1 MKSDTSRVLIV
12 DDSRAVRQ
20 LLKLVIGK
28 HLQVKITE
36 AEDGVDAIE
45 KISTDGFDLVITDIN
60 MPRMDGLAL
69 VRELRHGMGK
79 KIPIIII
86 TTMGKEADRDA
97 GLDLGANSYITKPI
111 NGTQLVRTVSS
122 LIN

>member
-122 LIN
+122 LII

>member
-1 MKSDTSRVLIV
+1 MKSNISRVLIV

-28 HLQVKITE
+28 HLHVKITE

-69 VRELRHGMGK
+69 VRELRRGMGK

>member
-36 AEDGVDAIE
+36 AEDGLDAIE